1 MAYMGTAVFAGTMAY
16 LSYQNWQAKREQTRQ
31 HHTLQ

>member
-16 LSYQNWQAKREQTRQ
+16 LGFHSWQAKQKQTRQ